1 MENPQ
6 LPSRELYQTVHHC
19 PGISSLVRVKAEKIV
34 LVPGYTEEANQSE
47 PNLVYCI
54 TIKKNK
60 NLIVYV

>member
-47 PNLVYCI
+47 PNLV
-54 TIKKNK
+54 
-60 NLIVYV
+60 